1 MEIFPIHL
9 DILIVWI
16 HEAESG
22 DVGAGVL
29 ELLHVHQMQVLVNVR
44 VFIIITTSALI
55 ACVNAD

>member
-1 MEIFPIHL
+1 MEIFPPHL
-9 DILIVWI
+9 DITIVWI
-16 HEAESG
+16 HEAEGG